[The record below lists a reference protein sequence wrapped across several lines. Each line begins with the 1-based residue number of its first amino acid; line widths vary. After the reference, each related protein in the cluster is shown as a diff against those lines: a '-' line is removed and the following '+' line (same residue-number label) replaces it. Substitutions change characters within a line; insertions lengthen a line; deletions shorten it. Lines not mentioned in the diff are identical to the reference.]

1 MRHALMYHGGFE
13 RNFPAIK
20 PGART
25 FFGSDGKEHAL
36 PEWPVEVDGI
46 RVGYMEKPGKKFVA
60 VRVADDE
67 SDVILRHEVLL
78 DPSRHMGYGKRFS
91 PEPTVVE
98 DDGIAH
104 DLMRDIIARN
114 PEQRSELEAI
124 RARIPAPARGRRP
137 RGEERGATEPG
148 ADAP

>member
-25 FFGSDGKEHAL
+25 FLGSDGKEHAL
-36 PEWPVEVDGI
+36 PDWPVEVDGI
-46 RVGYMEKPGKKFVA
+46 RVGYMEKSGKKFVA

-67 SDVILRHEVLL
+67 ADVILRHEVLL
-78 DPSRHMGYGKRFS
+78 EPSRHMGYGKRFS

-104 DLMRDIIARN
+104 DLLRDIIARN
-114 PEQRSELEAI
+114 PEQRAELEAI
-124 RARIPAPARGRRP
+124 RARVPSRARR
-137 RGEERGATEPG
+137 RGARPG
-148 ADAP
+148 AEDRGAEPEAR

>member
-1 MRHALMYHGGFE
+1 
-13 RNFPAIK
+13 
-20 PGART
+20 
-25 FFGSDGKEHAL
+25 
-36 PEWPVEVDGI
+36 VDGI

-91 PEPTVVE
+91 PEPTIVE

-104 DLMRDIIARN
+104 DLLHDIMARN
-114 PEQRSELEAI
+114 PEQREELEAM
-124 RARIPAPARGRRP
+124 RSRIPSPARPRRAQA
-137 RGEERGATEPG
+137 ERSDQPPA
-148 ADAP
+148 